1 MNEDLLHVT
10 TEDDSEDTWVIK
22 SDGFFKR
29 KVENNLLQGMTQDA
43 VDMTFSNAARILSH
57 CPNPYGNGQ
66 FSKTGIIIGK
76 VQSGKTSN
84 FISVLALALDNDY
97 KVAVVLG
104 GNTKDLLTQNAV
116 RIQNSFNVET
126 DKLVVLKTGDNDA
139 LITASII
146 KEFTENGR
154 KVIIVGL
161 KHTKHINLIA
171 EIFNNSYLSTLPV
184 LIIDD
189 EGDQATL
196 NTKAYRRSMSETYK
210 SMLDLK
216 KNIKRHCLLSITAT
230 PQANILIETF
240 DKLSPDFGEL
250 VYPGEGYCG
259 LQEFHGND
267 TDKYVYEIPDNEESL
282 LDSAGV
288 PNSAKLAMAMFFVG
302 NAIRMSRGD
311 SGNHAM
317 LIHPSQKKSDHEVV
331 VSKLQSI
338 LEDWKDKAKVRLAG
352 RYDISYDNLRGILT
366 DAYNHFKNDGV
377 ICGDTFDK
385 LELSVLDA
393 IRNCSPILKTNSDE
407 NASSN
412 ASLYKTNIFVGGNLV
427 ERGIT
432 IKGLAVTYITRRA
445 KTKANVDN
453 VEQRARW
460 FGYKQDYLDVC
471 RIFAK
476 KSIKDDFTA
485 ILEHDEDLW
494 SSIERAQER
503 GIDFKDI
510 PRIFL
515 NSRSSFLNLTRR
527 NVAKTAQYDLSEWKP
542 QKYYI
547 TDSAI
552 ASHNREVI
560 STYMNNHANMTH
572 EEVNNSVQQHLVL
585 EAQSFGDVYDELL
598 SKLRYKTEETV
609 SDEFFKKLSLALD
622 KVEFHPLTDVVWVR
636 YRNHST
642 RKILDNDMIQQ
653 LFQGRNP
660 NTNSESYYGGDQSLS
675 NKHSDRIQIQIHFV
689 KPTNRDDI
697 DFYSPVIAIFVP
709 NECSERLSKLVV
721 RES

>member
-1 MNEDLLHVT
+1 MEKH
-10 TEDDSEDTWVIK
+10 
-22 SDGFFKR
+22 
-29 KVENNLLQGMTQDA
+29 Q
-43 VDMTFSNAARILSH
+43 ILS
-57 CPNPYGNGQ
+57 Q
-66 FSKTGIIIGK
+66 
-76 VQSGKTSN
+76 
-84 FISVLALALDNDY
+84 LALDNDY

-104 GNTKDLLTQNAV
+104 GNTKDLLTQNVV

-139 LITASII
+139 IITASRI

-196 NTKAYRRSMSETYK
+196 NTKVYKESMSKTYR

-230 PQANILIETF
+230 PQANILIETL
-240 DKLSPDFGEL
+240 DNLSPDFGEL

-267 TDKYVYEIPDNEESL
+267 TDKYVYEIPDNEEDL

-288 PNSAKLAMAMFFVG
+288 PHSAKLAMAMFFVG

-317 LIHPSQKKSDHEVV
+317 LIHPSQKKYDHEVV

-338 LEDWKDKAKVRLAG
+338 LDDWKDKAKVRLAG
-352 RYDISYDNLRGILT
+352 RHDISYANLRNILKS
-366 DAYNHFKNDGV
+366 AYDHFKKDGV

-460 FGYKQDYLDVC
+460 FGYKKDYLDVC

-560 STYMNNHANMTH
+560 KTYMNNHANMTH
-572 EEVNNSVQQHLVL
+572 EEVLNSVQRHLVL
-585 EAQSFGDVYDELL
+585 EAQSFCDVYNELL

-609 SDEFFKKLSLALD
+609 SDEFFKKFYVALD
-622 KVEFHPLTDVVWVR
+622 KVDFHPLTDFVWVR
-636 YRNHST
+636 
-642 RKILDNDMIQQ
+642 
-653 LFQGRNP
+653 
-660 NTNSESYYGGDQSLS
+660 
-675 NKHSDRIQIQIHFV
+675 
-689 KPTNRDDI
+689 
-697 DFYSPVIAIFVP
+697 
-709 NECSERLSKLVV
+709 
-721 RES
+721 